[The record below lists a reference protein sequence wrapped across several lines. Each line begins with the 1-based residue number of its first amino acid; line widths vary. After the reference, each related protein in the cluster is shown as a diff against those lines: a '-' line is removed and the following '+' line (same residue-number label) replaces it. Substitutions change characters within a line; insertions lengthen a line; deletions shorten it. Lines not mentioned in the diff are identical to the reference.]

1 MVIIVIAWQ
10 KKWGRIFVIMDR
22 IRMNLIENV
31 VKNQKKK
38 KSSQFCKLT
47 LLIYANF
54 VNPCVNIWS

>member
-31 VKNQKKK
+31 VKNQKK
-38 KSSQFCKLT
+38 SSQFCKLT